1 MPTVVAT
8 VGGSTSN
15 SYVEVAEADTFFD
28 ERVGSTAWTVDASA
42 DDKARAVIQA
52 TRRIDQEQ
60 FVGYPVRPL
69 TDRAASGTTQA
80 LQWPRYN
87 AEAPDGWWYA
97 QDVIP
102 EPIKRA
108 TMMLARA
115 IVAGEFQA
123 ADTGLEGF
131 EEVVVDVLKVK
142 PVKGHRSGGLPDEV
156 GRELR
161 GLLTTPSSS
170 TFQIMRG

>member
-28 ERVGSTAWTVDASA
+28 ERLQVTAWTGASA

-60 FVGYPVRPL
+60 FVGHPVRPL
-69 TDRAASGTTQA
+69 TDRSASGTTQA

-87 AEAPDGWWYA
+87 AQAPDGWWYD

-102 EPIKRA
+102 ERVKRA
-108 TMMLARA
+108 TMLLAHA
-115 IVAGEFQA
+115 ILAGDFDA
-123 ADTGLEGF
+123 DDTGLEGF
-131 EEVVVDVLKVK
+131 EEIVVDVLRVK
-142 PVKGHRSGGLPDEV
+142 PVKGRKSATMPDEV
-156 GRELR
+156 RRELQP
-161 GLLTTPSSS
+161 LLTTMSSS
-170 TFQIMRG
+170 NFRLVRG